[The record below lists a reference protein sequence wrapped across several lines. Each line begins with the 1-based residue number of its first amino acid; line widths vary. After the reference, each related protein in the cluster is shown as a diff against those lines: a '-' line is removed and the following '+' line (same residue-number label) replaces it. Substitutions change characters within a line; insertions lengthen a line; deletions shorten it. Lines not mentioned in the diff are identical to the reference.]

1 MAMTMVENV
10 DGRLMVALPPE
21 MKLIEGETV
30 AMTLHDAKLT
40 VSKLPVYSLEQL
52 IAEQEVIADQLE
64 EDRAWL
70 NAPRV
75 GRELI

>member
-1 MAMTMVENV
+1 MAMTTVEKV

-21 MKLIEGETV
+21 LKLVEGDALAV
-30 AMTLHDAKLT
+30 TLQDANLV
-40 VSKLPVYSLEQL
+40 VSRSRRYSLEQL
-52 IAEQEVIADQLE
+52 LAEHEQIADQLE

-70 NAPRV
+70 DAPRV